1 VCCEPLNTLLNAIA
15 MPRRGELQVSALRAA
30 ISREMN
36 RIDERQFL
44 DASYCDE
51 IVNTALM
58 EIATGESLR
67 WQGLEAD
74 DEEWRLAIS
83 DLRVSQRMLNLTT
96 VTAEECN
103 GSCGDGAMRRP
114 AGRNPATTHKFIP
127 ANNASVGRRRQCSE
141 WRLTQWFHIPILF
154 RRPSGSVLGSLAGQN
169 PRRLCARHRHP
180 GEG

>member
-1 VCCEPLNTLLNAIA
+1 
-15 MPRRGELQVSALRAA
+15 MPRRSELRVSALRAA

-83 DLRVSQRMLNLTT
+83 DLRVSRRMLNLTT

-103 GSCGDGAMRRP
+103 GLNATVRVGTGLCPVRRGGAP
-114 AGRNPATTHKFIP
+114 PPHTN
-127 ANNASVGRRRQCSE
+127 
-141 WRLTQWFHIPILF
+141 LF
-154 RRPSGSVLGSLAGQN
+154 
-169 PRRLCARHRHP
+169 PRVMHL
-180 GEG
+180 